1 MPDLEGPRSM
11 TVYTKPYHWLTGFW
25 SSMTQQVIVDGGNY
39 RQLGAYFMYYT
50 RDRIDIAGLAANQLA
65 VFPQGWSIQEVRMP
79 LTTALEGKVEG
90 VENGPINNFMEIH
103 DIWTTVELTED
114 DIFGKLFR
122 QNFQFGPAMEGNDN
136 AANDNRYLDFEQ
148 VIAARSR
155 VWWDDA
161 SLLQKGAS
169 GWPTFQAMRKVHD
182 CQWGSGEPIGNDI
195 VYHVRAVRF
204 YYDTDGNGDPT
215 GSAQVFVPGS
225 IQPMLTIVDKP
236 KEIAYLAMKQ
246 RSLDV

>member
-1 MPDLEGPRSM
+1 MTMLEGPRSM
-11 TVYTKPYHWLTGFW
+11 MVYTKPYHWLSGFW
-25 SSMTQQVIVDGGNY
+25 AAATQQVESAGGAT

-50 RDRIDIAGLAANQLA
+50 RDRIDIGGLAANQLA
-65 VFPQGWSIQEVRMP
+65 VFPQGWSVQEIRPP
-79 LTTALEGKVEG
+79 LSTALEGKLEG
-90 VENGPINNFMEIH
+90 GDNGPINQFVEIH
-103 DIWTTVELTED
+103 DLWTTVELTRD

-122 QNFQFGPAMEGNDN
+122 NNYQFGPAMEGQDA

-155 VWWDDA
+155 VWVDDG
-161 SLLQKGAS
+161 SLLQKGAGS
-169 GWPTFQAMRKVHD
+169 WPVFNFLRKVHD

-195 VYHVRAVRF
+195 LYHVRAVRF
-204 YYDTDGNGDPT
+204 YYDTDANGDPT
-215 GSAQVFVPGS
+215 GNAQVFIPAS

-236 KEIAYLAMKQ
+236 KDIAYLAMKQ